1 MQDTA
6 SGLNLNHNTDCMAQA
21 EKENNKSTKNPLLW
35 VSLVVIGLIIYI
47 FLASGRGNIV
57 PQKTSIETAESNNV
71 QMEDGQII
79 REAQVPAGMRA
90 REFISQ
96 LRNKGKPYPL
106 DEVMAK
112 AAMFTSEGSLADA
125 HLMYFFAAKEG
136 DVDAM
141 MVMAEMSDPT
151 LFRAEDNLLDQADAV
166 QAYKWYSQSLEKG
179 FEPARARLE
188 NLSQWAKAEAQSGN
202 TAAQQL
208 LLNFY

>member
-1 MQDTA
+1 
-6 SGLNLNHNTDCMAQA
+6 MAQA
-21 EKENNKSTKNPLLW
+21 EKAHNKSTKNPLLW
-35 VSLVVIGLIIYI
+35 VSLIVIGLIIYI
-47 FLASGRGNIV
+47 FIASGRGNIA
-57 PQKTSIETAESNNV
+57 PQQATTDDAPENNAA
-71 QMEDGQII
+71 QMEEGQIN
-79 REAQVPAGMRA
+79 REELVPAGMRA
-90 REFISQ
+90 REYISQ
-96 LRNKGKPYPL
+96 LRKQGKPYPL

-112 AAMFTSEGSLADA
+112 AALYTSEGSLADA
-125 HLMYFFAAKEG
+125 HLMYFFAAREG

-188 NLSQWAKAEAQSGN
+188 NLGQWAKDEARYGN

-208 LLNFY
+208 LLNFN